1 MKRTSTTKSPRSLD
15 IDLHE
20 AKVFPVFTLAM
31 LASDWC
37 IFLIVSV
44 LFVFGIWLLVC
55 EVRNWSNRQA
65 DLYRRPPSGIVK
77 VLNSIFRRSSE
88 RPPVE
93 RTPSET
99 ENPSVELADVTAEK
113 AA

>member
-1 MKRTSTTKSPRSLD
+1 MIVPIFVL
-15 IDLHE
+15 
-20 AKVFPVFTLAM
+20 KVP
-31 LASDWC
+31 ASDWYL
-37 IFLIVSV
+37 FLLVSA
-44 LFVFGIWLLVC
+44 LFMFGIWLLVG

-99 ENPSVELADVTAEK
+99 ENPSVELADVTPEK